1 MQLLEEFCN
10 DRMENEKLAFVGDG
24 MNDAPVLAL
33 ADIGIAMGVDIPFP
47 DFHRRL
53 DQFLTNHGDVIMI
66 PRLRRR
72 TLSLWKMSRRR
83 L

>member
-1 MQLLEEFCN
+1 MPEDKVQLLEEFCN

-33 ADIGIAMGVDIPFP
+33 ADIGIAMGGSA
-47 DFHRRL
+47 R
-53 DQFLTNHGDVIMI
+53 M